1 MIEYLIEAFRGPG
14 APFMYAITALLAFS
28 LTVLLER
35 ALALLKARPDAAA
48 ALAAL
53 EGGDLA
59 GAAQAAGETPLASV
73 LRAGAAEPDVDRAWE
88 AMGAAAAAAEGGLR
102 KRVDS
107 LSAVSNLATMLGLLG
122 TVYGLILA
130 FSALGDA
137 AAGERAARLSEG
149 ISTAMATTAFGLLVA
164 IPSLAVH
171 TWLSG
176 VADARLNEIEV
187 AAGRLALAMRRGR
200 SDG

>member
-1 MIEYLIEAFRGPG
+1 MLEYLIEAFRGPG
-14 APFMYAITALLAFS
+14 APFMYAITALMAFAMA
-28 LTVLLER
+28 VLLER
-35 ALALLKARPDAAA
+35 LLTLLKARPDADA

-53 EGGDLA
+53 DRGDLT
-59 GAAQAAGETPLASV
+59 AAAAGDTPLASV

-88 AMGAAAAAAEGGLR
+88 AMGAAAAAAEGTLR

-107 LSAVSNLATMLGLLG
+107 LSAISNLATMLGLLG

-137 AAGERAARLSEG
+137 AAGERAARLSQG
-149 ISTAMATTAFGLLVA
+149 ISTAMATTAYGLMVA
-164 IPSLAVH
+164 IPALGVH

-176 VADARLNEIEV
+176 VADARINEIEV
-187 AAGRLALAMRRGR
+187 AAGRLALALRRGR